1 MTVIIVIA
9 IIVIITIIVEV
20 AKAQNKKSKEK
31 SEANDLRT
39 RTDKYKSNE
48 KIKDWAQSLI
58 EITENQIAASKFYS
72 IDFIVMPYPNA
83 ISYGYNLQ
91 KVYYEN
97 IRELTENPKAIV
109 LSQFNFSQNNLPDI
123 YSYTDMNENVKNF
136 AALSLAVAEI
146 IVDGIKKS
154 GHSAYTSNVARIV
167 NVSGTETLEN
177 APDIQTKIQCIHYLP
192 PKATGEW

>member
-1 MTVIIVIA
+1 MPVIIVIA
-9 IIVIITIIVEV
+9 IIVVISIIVEA
-20 AKAQNKKSKEK
+20 AKAKSKKSKEQ

-48 KIKDWAQSLI
+48 KIKDWAQRLI
-58 EITENQIAASKFYS
+58 EITKNQIVASKFYS

-97 IRELTENPKAIV
+97 IGKLTENPKAIV

-123 YSYTDMNENVKNF
+123 YSYTDDMNEIVKNF

-146 IVDGIKKS
+146 IES
-154 GHSAYTSNVARIV
+154 GLEGHRVYTSNVARIV
-167 NVSGTETLEN
+167 NSRGTETFD
-177 APDIQTKIQCIHYLP
+177 APDIQTKIQYIHYLP
-192 PKATGEW
+192 PSATGKW

>member
-91 KVYYEN
+91 S
-97 IRELTENPKAIV
+97 V
-109 LSQFNFSQNNLPDI
+109 L
-123 YSYTDMNENVKNF
+123 
-136 AALSLAVAEI
+136 
-146 IVDGIKKS
+146 
-154 GHSAYTSNVARIV
+154 
-167 NVSGTETLEN
+167 
-177 APDIQTKIQCIHYLP
+177 
-192 PKATGEW
+192 